1 MSIRIRVR
9 GKGGESGEF
18 VSIGSSDYSASK
30 YPKVGK
36 AGKSGDSPLYWR

>member
-1 MSIRIRVR
+1 MSIRIRGETKA
-9 GKGGESGEF
+9 GKVGNSSRLGSG
-18 VSIGSSDYSASK
+18 DYSASK